1 MSMIK
6 IHRFI
11 LTMITIATIG
21 LTIDSVFEAWE
32 FWINPLLVLGIIS
45 LWVLHI
51 GQYLTERSRE
61 TLYLAFG
68 MFAAL
73 FHGVHETSFY
83 DVCSVITLMMALFSL
98 MDRLYVLKLI
108 LAEYFFIMAIQFM
121 FVIKPGSLTFDT
133 ITVARL
139 ILQCVIVISI
149 YYICRMTVTNR
160 LEKETALKNRD
171 DDIKAYDND
180 MEDFLSNISHE
191 LRTPVNVV
199 NGMSR
204 LLLKQDTGK
213 ELCAI
218 RDAGLRLSNQIED
231 IQDYTEVKRSSLVL
245 EEENYMVTSLIND
258 VVADFKRYEAAD
270 DLELVIDMDPAVP
283 TVMKGDVRKIK
294 KILRHLLVNSIKFTR
309 QGGIYIKIF
318 TMDQGYGAN
327 LCIEVTDTGIGM
339 ERRDLS
345 MIGAGM
351 YQTNKKRNRSTG
363 GIGLGLPVVYGLA
376 HKMGGFI
383 KIESDKG
390 IGTTVRMTVP
400 QSVVDR
406 TPCLMADSSL
416 KGDVIFHVKSAKYK
430 VPAVREFYRQMAT
443 NLAVGIHRTLY
454 SAESINEIKSLIDR
468 LDVSHIFMGEEEYDE
483 AKAFFD
489 ELSCGDI
496 VVAVSARPG
505 FKPEA
510 GSRVIVMPKPLYG
523 FPVVRL
529 LNGERLSEDE
539 AYADIE
545 GRPVFENVKALIV
558 DDEPMNLVV
567 ASGMFKDEYKMITDT
582 AMSGREAIDK
592 FVKENYDIVFMDHM
606 MPEMDGVEAMKRIK
620 DEAKKSGR
628 SIVVV
633 ALTANAVSGAREM
646 FLSEGFDGFVAK
658 PIDISE
664 FERVMKRVLPDKM
677 VLMKGG
683 T

>member
-1 MSMIK
+1 MSTIK

-21 LTIDSVFEAWE
+21 LTIDSIFEAWE
-32 FWINPLLVLGIIS
+32 FWVNPLLVLGIIS

-73 FHGVHETSFY
+73 FHGVHESSFY

-149 YYICRMTVTNR
+149 YNICRMTVTNR

-171 DDIKAYDND
+171 EDIKAYDND

-270 DLELVIDMDPAVP
+270 DLELVIDLDPAVP

-339 ERRDLS
+339 
-345 MIGAGM
+345 
-351 YQTNKKRNRSTG
+351 
-363 GIGLGLPVVYGLA
+363 
-376 HKMGGFI
+376 
-383 KIESDKG
+383 
-390 IGTTVRMTVP
+390 
-400 QSVVDR
+400 
-406 TPCLMADSSL
+406 
-416 KGDVIFHVKSAKYK
+416 
-430 VPAVREFYRQMAT
+430 
-443 NLAVGIHRTLY
+443 
-454 SAESINEIKSLIDR
+454 
-468 LDVSHIFMGEEEYDE
+468 
-483 AKAFFD
+483 
-489 ELSCGDI
+489 
-496 VVAVSARPG
+496 
-505 FKPEA
+505 
-510 GSRVIVMPKPLYG
+510 
-523 FPVVRL
+523 
-529 LNGERLSEDE
+529 
-539 AYADIE
+539 
-545 GRPVFENVKALIV
+545 
-558 DDEPMNLVV
+558 
-567 ASGMFKDEYKMITDT
+567 
-582 AMSGREAIDK
+582 
-592 FVKENYDIVFMDHM
+592 
-606 MPEMDGVEAMKRIK
+606 
-620 DEAKKSGR
+620 
-628 SIVVV
+628 
-633 ALTANAVSGAREM
+633 
-646 FLSEGFDGFVAK
+646 
-658 PIDISE
+658 
-664 FERVMKRVLPDKM
+664 
-677 VLMKGG
+677 
-683 T
+683 